1 MEQSLQ
7 QNKPQVLDQ
16 VLDQGGA
23 YFPRSDSLQ
32 HLSEGPMRAIDASI
46 LEAGITSVP
55 QKSLKTLSGGTPK
68 FPRALRRKKQLHVKG
83 VSDKR

>member
-7 QNKPQVLDQ
+7 QNKPQVQ
-16 VLDQGGA
+16 DQGGA
-23 YFPRSDSLQ
+23 YLPRSDSLQ

-55 QKSLKTLSGGTPK
+55 QKSLKTPSGGTPK